1 MRSTRPRNHV
11 RTFSEAK
18 IMAQTKSDEQLFAGI
33 RAELSTP
40 PVSDVMEQLGFRYP
54 MLPGHIRALRSDM
67 VLIGRAMP
75 VQDEL
80 PVDYGE
86 PERFDAKPFGLLFE
100 SIEALRPGEVYIA
113 SGGPTHAAR
122 LGDMLV
128 RRAQKLGSAGVVL
141 NAHLRDGNGIL
152 SLNFPA
158 FAHGCHA
165 YGLQRRHNVVDFRC
179 SITIG
184 KVRVRPGDLIFGD
197 GDGVCVIPHEAEEE
211 ILRRALAKAQLEL
224 KVRRDIES
232 GQSVIAAFQKHGVM

>member
-1 MRSTRPRNHV
+1 
-11 RTFSEAK
+11 
-18 IMAQTKSDEQLFAGI
+18 MAQPKSDEDLFAWI
-33 RAELSTP
+33 RKELSTP

-54 MLPGHIRALRSDM
+54 MLPAHIRPLRSDM

-80 PVDYGE
+80 PVEYGE
-86 PERFDAKPFGLLFE
+86 PARFDAKPFGLLFE
-100 SIEALRPGEVYIA
+100 SIEALRPNEIYIA
-113 SGGPTHAAR
+113 SGGPAHAAR

-128 RRAQKLGSAGVVL
+128 RRAQKLGSAGVVID
-141 NAHLRDGNGIL
+141 AHLRDGNGIS

-179 SITIG
+179 SITID

-197 GDGVCVIPHEAEEE
+197 GDGVCVIPQEAEGE
-211 ILRRALAKAQLEL
+211 ILDRALAKARLERN
-224 KVRRDIES
+224 VRRDIES
-232 GQSVIAAFQKHGVM
+232 GQSVVDAFRKHGVM

>member
-1 MRSTRPRNHV
+1 
-11 RTFSEAK
+11 
-18 IMAQTKSDEQLFAGI
+18 MAQWNSDAELFARI
-33 RAELSTP
+33 RNELSTP
-40 PVSDVMEQLGFRYP
+40 PISDVMEQLGFRYP
-54 MLPGHIRALRSDM
+54 MLPPRIRPLRRDM

-75 VQDEL
+75 VQDEPPL
-80 PVDYGE
+80 KSGE

-100 SIEALRPGEVYIA
+100 SIEALRPNEVYIA

-128 RRAQKLGSAGVVL
+128 ARAQKLGSAGVVI

-179 SITIG
+179 SITIDR
-184 KVRVRPGDLIFGD
+184 VRVRPGDLVFGD
-197 GDGVCVIPHEAEEE
+197 GDGVCVIPHEAERE
-211 ILRRALAKAQLEL
+211 ILDRAIAKVQLERN
-224 KVRRDIES
+224 VRRDIES
-232 GQSVIAAFQKHGVM
+232 GQSVVDAFNKHGVM